1 MAYSGRSRVRGAA
14 RLRKVLKQLPEASRE
29 ELADTMN
36 VIAFRLLGQ
45 AKAEVPVRTGRL
57 RGLLSAKVLVKSL
70 TIKLGLVGK
79 RQARQGFYGFILDQG
94 RKAQVA
100 KAKRRN
106 KQTGTVS
113 TYTVRVRAISRE
125 RYNFVFGRLRDFRKN
140 DLPRLRDALD
150 RVLSRAARGGIDD

>member
-1 MAYSGRSRVRGAA
+1 MARSKVRGAA
-14 RLRKVLKQLPEASRE
+14 RLRRVLKSLPEASRE

-94 RKAQVA
+94 RKAQTV
-100 KAKRRN
+100 KVKRRN

-113 TYTVRVRAISRE
+113 TYALRVRAIPRE